1 VFRLLAPVCVVV
13 AAFAPRLALAQV
25 NIDQDKTPAHIFSSD
40 CSVCHKSTRGLANG
54 KSRPALSDFLAEHYT
69 SSRQEAAAMA
79 AYVLAGGGGVG
90 APAPAREQKPEPD
103 QTRPAAGE
111 PKTREA
117 GHPPAKP
124 QEDPAAEA
132 KPTGTTDEH
141 GKPARPDRSASAEPS
156 AATPGAK
163 PPDAKPPEAKP
174 PEAKL
179 PDGKPSPTAKLPRGK
194 QKPTTVA
201 AVPKPA
207 NPPGLAPQASAM
219 PSASGEIIPLAANPA
234 EASPAPTDDIP
245 D

>member
-1 VFRLLAPVCVVV
+1 M
-13 AAFAPRLALAQV
+13 AAFVPRLALAQV

-54 KSRPALSDFLAEHYT
+54 RSRPALSDFLAEHYT

-79 AYVLAGGGGVG
+79 AYVLAGGGAVG
-90 APAPAREQKPEPD
+90 TPAPAREQKPEPD
-103 QTRPAAGE
+103 QTTRPAAGE

-117 GHPPAKP
+117 GHPAAKP
-124 QEDPAAEA
+124 QEEPAAEA
-132 KPTGTTDEH
+132 KPTGTEEAR
-141 GKPARPDRSASAEPS
+141 GKPTRPERSASVEPG
-156 AATPGAK
+156 AATPGT
-163 PPDAKPPEAKP
+163 KP

-201 AVPKPA
+201 AVPRPSTA
-207 NPPGLAPQASAM
+207 PSPAPQASAM
-219 PSASGEIIPLAANPA
+219 PSASGEIVPQANPA

>member
-1 VFRLLAPVCVVV
+1 
-13 AAFAPRLALAQV
+13 
-25 NIDQDKTPAHIFSSD
+25 
-40 CSVCHKSTRGLANG
+40 
-54 KSRPALSDFLAEHYT
+54 
-69 SSRQEAAAMA
+69 MA

-117 GHPPAKP
+117 GHPG
-124 QEDPAAEA
+124 DPAAEA
-132 KPTGTTDEH
+132 KLTGTTDER
-141 GKPARPDRSASAEPS
+141 GKPVRPDRSASAEPS
-156 AATPGAK
+156 AATPGPK

-174 PEAKL
+174 PEAKPPEARL

-207 NPPGLAPQASAM
+207 NSPGLAPQASAM

-234 EASPAPTDDIP
+234 GASPAPTDDIP